1 MIRSPKFW
9 YKNNL
14 ISQIFVPISFIWI
27 FIDFLKRKF
36 SNPYKSRLKIIC
48 VGNVN
53 VGGSGKTPLCI
64 HLFRHLKEL
73 NFNPI
78 FLSSGYGGENLGPVI
93 VNKYKEIN
101 FFGDEA
107 ILLSKHG
114 PTIVSKNRYKGIKL
128 IEKEFGEHDIVIM
141 DDGLQNYE
149 LYKDLNLLAIDR
161 KMLFG
166 NQRCLPAGPLRQTI
180 KTCMKQI
187 DAIIFT
193 GNKSKE
199 NLSFSFLKIKFE
211 TYISANYK
219 KLSMKNNYMA
229 FCGLAD
235 NEKFFDTLKNIGL
248 KVLKN
253 INFYDHARYSDT
265 IVEKL
270 IKEAKQQK
278 LRLITTEKDMVKIKK
293 KYHKFI
299 DILPIEINM
308 NAKESKKFKLYLNK
322 KLNA

>member
-27 FIDFLKRKF
+27 LIDFLKRKF
-36 SNPYKSRLKIIC
+36 SNPYKSKLKIIC

-64 HLFRHLKEL
+64 YLFRHLKEL

-78 FLSSGYGGENLGPVI
+78 FLSSGYGGENLGPI
-93 VNKYKEIN
+93 LVNKYKEIN
-101 FFGDEA
+101 FFGDES

-180 KTCMKQI
+180 ETCMKQI

-308 NAKESKKFKLYLNK
+308 NAEEAKKFKLYLNK

>member
-1 MIRSPKFW
+1 
-9 YKNNL
+9 
-14 ISQIFVPISFIWI
+14 
-27 FIDFLKRKF
+27 
-36 SNPYKSRLKIIC
+36 
-48 VGNVN
+48 
-53 VGGSGKTPLCI
+53 
-64 HLFRHLKEL
+64 
-73 NFNPI
+73 
-78 FLSSGYGGENLGPVI
+78 
-93 VNKYKEIN
+93 
-101 FFGDEA
+101 
-107 ILLSKHG
+107 
-114 PTIVSKNRYKGIKL
+114 
-128 IEKEFGEHDIVIM
+128 M

-219 KLSMKNNYMA
+219 KLSMKNNYLA

-248 KVLKN
+248 KVLK
-253 INFYDHARYSDT
+253 YA
-265 IVEKL
+265 L
-270 IKEAKQQK
+270 ISLQ
-278 LRLITTEKDMVKIKK
+278 LR
-293 KYHKFI
+293 
-299 DILPIEINM
+299 P
-308 NAKESKKFKLYLNK
+308 LNK
-322 KLNA
+322 L